1 MYNKIKILC
10 KERGISIHTM
20 EKELGFG
27 GGTISRWKNSN
38 PGFDKIL
45 KIANFLGVSVEFL
58 TDFKAGGKGTRTER
72 IYKKI
77 SLLDSK
83 KIRQLEAYLDILGG
97 SGNEKY

>member
-10 KERGISIHTM
+10 KERGTSIHAM

-38 PGFDKIL
+38 PGLEKVL
-45 KIANFLGVSVEFL
+45 KIANYLGVSTEFL
-58 TDFKAGGKGTRTER
+58 IGFKANEKSTRTER

-77 SLLDSK
+77 SMLDAK

-97 SGNEKY
+97 SGSEKY

>member
-10 KERGISIHTM
+10 KEKGTSVHAM

-38 PGFDKIL
+38 PGLEKIL
-45 KIANFLGVSVEFL
+45 KIANYLDVSVEFL
-58 TDFKAGGKGTRTER
+58 TDFKANKKNTRTER

-77 SLLDSK
+77 SHLDSK
-83 KIRQLEAYLDILGG
+83 KMEQLEAYLDILGG
-97 SGNEKY
+97 NKDEKY

>member
-10 KERGISIHTM
+10 KEKGTSVHAM

-38 PGFDKIL
+38 PGIEKIL
-45 KIANFLGVSVEFL
+45 KIANYLNVSVEFL
-58 TDFKAGGKGTRTER
+58 TDFKANEKDTRSER

-77 SLLDSK
+77 SMLDSK
-83 KIRQLEAYLDILGG
+83 KMEQLEAYLDILGG
-97 SGNEKY
+97 SSNEKH